1 MKTNLKKFLIA
12 IFAITLFPFQAVL
25 AQDDSAS
32 VWDQVVNPDGS
43 INYDGLTDNGVVTQP
58 GSFMPT
64 IPGFGQIDAEYHVYT
79 TPSGNQILMP
89 TATTLFFMALDHNSA
104 LYTNPSAG
112 TTPIG
117 ISGAASADGNTLVGL
132 AALGNLFSGS
142 IQSGGQYDAAFF
154 NSIISGQQDIWQL
167 GPEGIGNLF
176 LSFMNTSFADLNLY
190 TYMILIAPGVCNTS
204 PVGCTPEQLE
214 LIPTPPPT
222 ETATPEPVE
231 CPLPQVI
238 QGKITFDGLK
248 IAPNYPLVVGQDPDK
263 RGVDLQFSA
272 SVASTQ
278 YITHEMVSDYGCVYS
293 LGAPGGGQCGVNQKR
308 VVTGYHCEQHVE
320 TFNECIQ
327 AAHGSV
333 RLTQASRDWI
343 LDELSVRYPEAYL
356 HKPQFSFGA
365 GSACSWSDTIEEVGI
380 EDPGYWD
387 IFINGST
394 SGTPVSAPRNF
405 GGKVNTFEVWLKEI
419 AIIK

>member
-1 MKTNLKKFLIA
+1 MKTNFKTFLIA
-12 IFAITLFPFQAVL
+12 ICAIVLFPIQAVF
-25 AQDDSAS
+25 AQDESNS

-43 INYDGLTDNGVVTQP
+43 INYGAMTDNGVVTQP
-58 GSFMPT
+58 GTFMPT
-64 IPGFGQIDAEYHVYT
+64 IPGFGQINAEYHVYT

-89 TATTLFFMALDHNSA
+89 TATTLFFMALDHTSA

-117 ISGAASADGNTLVGL
+117 ISGASSGNGDTLVGL

-154 NSIISGQQDIWQL
+154 NSIISGEQNIWQL
-167 GPEGIGNLF
+167 GPAGIGNLF

-190 TYMILIAPGVCNTS
+190 TYMILIAPGVCTTS
-204 PVGCTPEQLE
+204 PVGCTPEQLA
-214 LIPTPPPT
+214 LIPTPPPVT
-222 ETATPEPVE
+222 VTPEPVV
-231 CPLPQVI
+231 CPPPQVI
-238 QGKITFDGLK
+238 QGKISFSGLK
-248 IAPNYPLVVGQDPDK
+248 TAPNYPLVIGQDPDK

-272 SVASTQ
+272 SVAPTQ
-278 YITHEMVSDYGCVYS
+278 YITHEAVTDYGCVYS
-293 LGAPGGGQCGVNQKR
+293 FGSPGGGNCGVNQKR

-320 TFNECIQ
+320 TFSECVES
-327 AAHGSV
+327 AHGSAH
-333 RLTQASRDWI
+333 LSQISRDWI
-343 LDELSVRYPEAYL
+343 LNELSVRYPDAYL
-356 HKPQFSFGA
+356 HNPEFSFGS
-365 GSACSWSDTIEEVGI
+365 GNSCSWSDTIEGVGI

-387 IFINGST
+387 ISVNGTT